1 MTQFRRR
8 FFVVLLLA
16 SSLGQAGIQATTN
29 QPPSFSEVYDLI
41 QAHLDGA
48 TEADLNRAAVEGLLA
63 NLRGKA
69 MLVGS
74 EAAPANSNAT
84 VITKSSVLDDG
95 VAYVRVA
102 QVADDLA
109 NQLSSAYQQLA
120 TSNKLKGVVLDLRYA
135 DGEDYAAAAGTA
147 DLFLA
152 KRSRLLDWGH
162 GIFESKGRTNAVT
175 VPVAVLV
182 NRETSGAAEALAAV
196 LRETGAGLILGNTT
210 AGRAMIMR
218 DFPLKNGQLL
228 RIATTPIKLGDGSLL
243 TLAGLKPDIEVT
255 VNADDERMYYSDA
268 YAKPA
273 RTNELEDDG
282 LSLTNQP
289 NETNRPAHKL
299 RLSEADLVREKR
311 EGITPDEDITTVR
324 NAEPEKPVIRDPAL
338 ARAVDL
344 LKGLAV
350 VRQTR

>member
-1 MTQFRRR
+1 M
-8 FFVVLLLA
+8 
-16 SSLGQAGIQATTN
+16 
-29 QPPSFSEVYDLI
+29 
-41 QAHLDGA
+41 
-48 TEADLNRAAVEGLLA
+48 A
-63 NLRGKA
+63 NC
-69 MLVGS
+69 
-74 EAAPANSNAT
+74 
-84 VITKSSVLDDG
+84 
-95 VAYVRVA
+95 
-102 QVADDLA
+102 
-109 NQLSSAYQQLA
+109 
-120 TSNKLKGVVLDLRYA
+120 
-135 DGEDYAAAAGTA
+135 
-147 DLFLA
+147 
-152 KRSRLLDWGH
+152 
-162 GIFESKGRTNAVT
+162 
-175 VPVAVLV
+175 
-182 NRETSGAAEALAAV
+182 
-196 LRETGAGLILGNTT
+196 
-210 AGRAMIMR
+210 
-218 DFPLKNGQLL
+218 L